1 MPMFKRGADVA
12 EYPEELR
19 GFVTSHGW
27 QAVDDAPAAPIPA
40 APAEP
45 APETP
50 AVPTTAPADIN
61 TGVIND

>member
-12 EYPEELR
+12 DFPEELR

-27 QAVDDAPAAPIPA
+27 QAVDDEPDEPLAPAPQ
-40 APAEP
+40 
-45 APETP
+45 TP

>member
-27 QAVDDAPAAPIPA
+27 QAVDDAPAAPSPA
-40 APAEP
+40 PVA